1 VRDESE
7 FSAPLGQKRRLWTL
21 ISKIA
26 RDQCGV
32 ISLEQLLGA
41 GLTYK
46 QVRTLVERGVLIPL
60 YRGVYAVGHMPTLTK
75 AYLIAGL
82 MAAGSGAFLSHRTA
96 AAVYGLREVST
107 RRIEVTVAGASR
119 RSRGAL
125 RFHTMRAVPD
135 IKTRNGLR
143 VSSVPQMLIEVAPH
157 ETRRELDRLITQSVR
172 KQILDLDQMQRALAR
187 HEGRR
192 GVAKLG
198 TALREYL
205 PRPDR
210 KSHLEIAFD
219 EFLAQHPEI
228 PEPERNI
235 YIDGW
240 EIDCYWP
247 ERRLAV
253 ELDGRPYHVAV
264 KDMERDRVKDAK
276 LLLKR
281 INVMRITDARF
292 ELDPRGVF
300 EDVLAALGLGGV

>member
-1 VRDESE
+1 
-7 FSAPLGQKRRLWTL
+7 
-21 ISKIA
+21 
-26 RDQCGV
+26 
-32 ISLEQLLGA
+32 
-41 GLTYK
+41 
-46 QVRTLVERGVLIPL
+46 
-60 YRGVYAVGHMPTLTK
+60 M
-75 AYLIAGL
+75 
-82 MAAGSGAFLSHRTA
+82 
-96 AAVYGLREVST
+96 
-107 RRIEVTVAGASR
+107 
-119 RSRGAL
+119 
-125 RFHTMRAVPD
+125 RFHTVCAIPE

-157 ETRRELDRLITQSVR
+157 ETRRELRPPHHPFGAQGDPRPGPDAARPRPPRGPARGGEADDRT
-172 KQILDLDQMQRALAR
+172 K
-187 HEGRR
+187 
-192 GVAKLG
+192 
-198 TALREYL
+198 EYL

-210 KSHLEIAFD
+210 KSHLEVAFD

-247 ERRLAV
+247 EQRLAV

-281 INVMRITDARF
+281 INVMRITDTRF

-300 EDVLAALGLGGV
+300 DDLLAALGLAPAA